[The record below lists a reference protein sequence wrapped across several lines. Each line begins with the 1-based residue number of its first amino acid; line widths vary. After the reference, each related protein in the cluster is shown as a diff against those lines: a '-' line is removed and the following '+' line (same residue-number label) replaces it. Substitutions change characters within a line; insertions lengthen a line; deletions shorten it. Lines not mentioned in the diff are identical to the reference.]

1 MDQRYTDEI
10 ESRYGQMRC
19 PVRIIWG
26 EQDGWIPIE
35 RGRELAKRIPGSSF
49 LVVPN
54 AGHLVQD
61 DTPEALV
68 VALFG
73 GLVLRP

>member
-10 ESRYGQMRC
+10 ESQYGQMRC

-49 LVVPN
+49 LTVSD
-54 AGHLVQD
+54 AGHLVQED
-61 DTPEALV
+61 APEALV
-68 VALFG
+68 AAFIHG
-73 GLVLRP
+73 FR